1 MKSGETSL
9 GGNAKDFP
17 KTATDLISRA
27 KDPSEGI
34 RHPALEEI
42 CRKYWKPIYSHIR
55 LAWGKPNEDAKDLT
69 QAFLLWIVEGDALTR
84 YAQERASFRTYLKT
98 LLRNFVRDQ
107 EDALR
112 RLKRGGGVRFLDLEH
127 TERALSETFKD
138 ARAINPEQVFDKVWK
153 VELVRGAVEAVGE
166 RLKSTGRALQFQVF
180 EEYDGSGAE
189 KNPTYTDIAK
199 RFDLK
204 ESDVANYLAMVR
216 EAIGHEIKAE
226 LSKMTSTPEELEE
239 EWNALF
245 GF

>member
-1 MKSGETSL
+1 MTSKETSV
-9 GGNAKDFP
+9 GGAAKEFP
-17 KTATDLISRA
+17 KTATDLIGRV

-34 RHPALEEI
+34 RQGALEEI
-42 CRKYWKPIYSHIR
+42 CRRYWKPIYSHIR

-69 QAFLLWIVEGDALTR
+69 QAFLLWIVEGDALSR

-98 LLRNFVRDQ
+98 LLRNFVRDH

-112 RLKRGGGVRFLDLEH
+112 RLKRGGGIRFLELEN

-138 ARAINPEQVFDKVWK
+138 SREINPEQVFDKVWK

-166 RLKSTGRALQFQVF
+166 RLRSTGRALQFQVF
-180 EEYDGSGAE
+180 DEYDGSGAAT
-189 KNPTYTDIAK
+189 NPTYADLAK

-216 EAIGHEIKAE
+216 EAIRNEIKAE

-245 GF
+245 GL